1 MPAVRQ
7 WFRAGL
13 ALLVLLGLPALAQAQ
28 QSPATVSG
36 HVRGPDGNPIGGAN
50 VLISALSLGTT
61 ARLDGQYALLVPS
74 GRYQPGQ
81 VVQVTIRA
89 INYKAKTIPATL
101 NEGIVNL
108 DVTLDANPLQLGEL
122 VVTGGGTV
130 APVEKLGSVRNY
142 VDSSLVRKSAEPNLI
157 NALAAKAPNVVVQ
170 SSAGD
175 PGASSSIVIRGIN
188 TLSSTSQ
195 PLFVVDGM
203 PIDNS
208 TITTTSFDGTGFGNQ
223 QGTYAPNRGIDINPA
238 DIESIEVL
246 KGAAAGAIYGARAG
260 QGVILITTKKGRPG
274 TTSYSL
280 STSLSINNVTRFPAL
295 QTEYG
300 QGNGG
305 VTETCGGLDCSLT
318 TRSWGARIPAGTPV
332 YDHARETFTTG
343 STFDNTLSING
354 GNDRTSFYFS
364 GSYLNQEG
372 TFVGPNNNFVRK
384 SFRLKAEHLL
394 SNRWKLGGNVA
405 YASSNGNFVQ
415 KGSNFSGILLGSWRA
430 TPTFDNSIYLDPVTG
445 VHRSFSYPQPSA
457 NTADVS
463 RGYDNPFFVA
473 NEDVSESLNDRVI
486 GNATLDYTP
495 TAWLRFN
502 YTMGVDYGGDSR
514 LQGQAQTSSNTPLAT
529 GQVIKLDINNSQFD
543 MTLLGVASWHENT
556 NFGGEFTLG
565 TDLNSRSLRILGGVG
580 NGLLAPEPF
589 SLGNTESQNPPI
601 DSIAKIRTQGVFGQ
615 LSADFYQQFY
625 LKAGLRYDGA
635 STYSQDDLR
644 AWYPSVSGAWQFTHV
659 TGDMGGV
666 ISYGKARAAYGE
678 VGTQPSPYLSSGVYK
693 AGGSF
698 VDGFGPIQTPS
709 GGLFTPTVAPAVGL
723 KPERT
728 KEIEAGID
736 LGLFKDVA
744 DLSFTWYQRKSSD
757 VILQVPTAASTGYQ
771 SQWANAALIR
781 NSGTEWALNI
791 RPITKRDYSWDLGF
805 IVGTNRSRVLELKEG
820 VTQIPFGGL
829 GGFGVTVAQVGQP
842 LGVFYDYDFVR
853 CGRGVELND
862 GAGGIYSVDAHCSDA
877 QKSGKAL
884 FIADQTLA
892 DANGIVGG
900 GSGFPILD
908 PTRRIVGDPNP
919 KWTGSIRTSFRYKGI
934 TLSGLVDIK
943 HGGVVYNGTRG
954 ALMEIG
960 TSQESADLRDHPD
973 RTFGQDI
980 LPGDVAGPGAG
991 QGVTLNED
999 WIRGNYT
1006 TFTTMGAPFYE
1017 NGSFVKLREI
1027 SVTYTWADAFV
1038 QHKLGLAS
1046 IDLRVGGRNLAT
1058 HTKYTGANPEPSLGG
1073 ADSPAMGVDWFSNP
1087 EPRSFVFAV
1096 TLNR

>member
-1 MPAVRQ
+1 V
-7 WFRAGL
+7 L
-13 ALLVLLGLPALAQAQ
+13 SALLVLLGLPALVLAQ
-28 QSPATVSG
+28 QPATLSG
-36 HVRGPDGNPIGGAN
+36 HVKGPDGNPISGAS
-50 VLISALSLGTT
+50 VLIPSLNLGTT
-61 ARLDGQYALLVPS
+61 ARYDGSYALLIPA
-74 GRYQPGQ
+74 GRYQAGQ
-81 VVQVTIRA
+81 AVSVTVRA
-89 INYKAKTIPATL
+89 LNYKPHTQLVTL
-101 NEGIVNL
+101 AEGIVNE
-108 DVTLDANPLQLGEL
+108 DVTLEANPLQIGEL

-130 APVEKLGSVRNY
+130 SSVEKLGSVRNY
-142 VDSSLVRKSAEPNLI
+142 VDSSLIRKSAEPNLV
-157 NALAAKAPNVVVQ
+157 NALAAKAPNVLVQ

-175 PGASSSIVIRGIN
+175 PGASSSIVIRGVN

-260 QGVILITTKKGRPG
+260 QGVILITTKRGRPG
-274 TTSYSL
+274 TTSYTLSSSL
-280 STSLSINNVTRFPAL
+280 SVNDVTRFPGL
-295 QTEYG
+295 QQTYG

-318 TRSWGARIPAGTPV
+318 TRSWGARIPAGTPT
-332 YDHARETFTTG
+332 YDHAKEVFTTG
-343 STFDNTLSING
+343 TTFDNTMTING

-364 GSYLNQEG
+364 GSYLNQQG
-372 TFVGPNNNFVRK
+372 TFVGPNNNFTRK

-394 SNRWKLGGNVA
+394 SQRFKLGGNIA

-415 KGSNFSGILLGSWRA
+415 KGSNFSGILLGAWRA
-430 TPTFDNSIYLDPVTG
+430 TPTFDNTIYLDPVTG

-473 NEDVSESLNDRVI
+473 NEDVSESINDRVI
-486 GNATLDYTP
+486 GNASLDYTP
-495 TAWLRFN
+495 TGWLRFN
-502 YTMGVDYGGDSR
+502 YTLGVDYGGDSR
-514 LQGQAQTSSNTPLAT
+514 LQGQAQTSSNTPLPA
-529 GQVIKLDINNSQFD
+529 GQVIKLDITNSQFD
-543 MTLLGVASWHENT
+543 MTLLGVAAWRGNK

-580 NGLLAPEPF
+580 NGLIAPEPF
-589 SLGNTESQNPPI
+589 SLGNTGSQNPPI
-601 DSIAKIRTQGVFGQ
+601 DSIAKIRTQGLFGQ
-615 LSADFYQQFY
+615 LAADLYEQVY

-635 STYSQDDLR
+635 STYGSDNLR
-644 AWYPSVSGAWQFTHV
+644 AWFPSVSAAWQFTHV
-659 TGDMGGV
+659 IGDLGGFL
-666 ISYGKARAAYGE
+666 SYGKARLAYGE

-698 VDGFGPIQTPS
+698 VDGFGPIQTPG

-723 KPERT
+723 RPERT
-728 KEIEAGID
+728 KEIETGID
-736 LGLFKDVA
+736 IGMFKDAA
-744 DLSFTWYQRKSSD
+744 DLSFTWYERRSSD

-771 SQWANAALIR
+771 TQWANAAQIR

-791 RPITKRDYSWDLGF
+791 RPITKRDFQWDLGF
-805 IVGTNRSRVLELKEG
+805 IVGTNRSRVLALKEG
-820 VTQIPFGGL
+820 VSQIPFGGL
-829 GGFGVTVAQVGQP
+829 GGFGITVAQVGEP

-862 GAGGIYSVDAHCSDA
+862 GAGGIYNVDANCTDA
-877 QKSGKAL
+877 QKSSKAL
-884 FIADQTLA
+884 FVADQTLA

-900 GSGFPILD
+900 GAGFPILD
-908 PTRRIVGDPNP
+908 PTRHIVGDPNP
-919 KWTGSIRTSFRYKGI
+919 KWTGSIRTSLHYKGI

-954 ALMEIG
+954 ALMELG
-960 TSQESADLRDHPD
+960 TSQESADLRDNPN
-973 RTFGQDI
+973 RTFGKDI
-980 LPGDVAGPGAG
+980 LGGDVAGPGANTP
-991 QGVTLNED
+991 VTLNED

-1027 SVTYTWADAFV
+1027 SVTYTWAGQWV
-1038 QHKLGLAS
+1038 QHSLGLAS
-1046 IDLRVGGRNLAT
+1046 IDFRLGGRNLAT
-1058 HTKYTGANPEPSLGG
+1058 STKYTGANPEPSLGG
-1073 ADSPAMGVDWFSNP
+1073 ADSPSQGVDWFSNP